1 MTMNT
6 IKIAFQELVGMFIDD
21 GALALFTLGLVFL
34 VGVSVRYG
42 HLNGL
47 VGGVVLL
54 IGCIVILSESVWRA
68 ARDSDKGR

>member
-1 MTMNT
+1 MNI

-21 GALALFTLGLVFL
+21 GALALFALGLIFL
-34 VGVSVRYG
+34 VGAGVRYG

-54 IGCIVILSESVWRA
+54 IGCILILSESVWRA
-68 ARDSDKGR
+68 ARNSGKGS